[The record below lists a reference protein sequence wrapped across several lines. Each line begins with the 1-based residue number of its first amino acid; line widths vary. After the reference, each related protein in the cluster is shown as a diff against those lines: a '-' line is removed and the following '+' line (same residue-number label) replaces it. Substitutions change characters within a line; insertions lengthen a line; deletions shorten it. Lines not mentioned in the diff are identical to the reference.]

1 MKTIFIITLFFY
13 SGLLNLFQTL
23 SADFNSIPV
32 NCLNEKSIKFIL
44 QDSLMNL
51 KKQAIVDCNYSL
63 EEALIGSAAP
73 ADIKNNLSL
82 VNVYYYSFDEKIHKG
97 QIVIHRLL
105 AKDILEIF
113 DLILINKFPIA
124 KVIPIVNYNW
134 SDDLSMNDNN
144 TSSFNYRLV
153 AGTKKISNHAY
164 GLAIDINPKL
174 NPYIQGSRISP
185 EGAKYD
191 SKILGT
197 IAADSF
203 LVNAFKKRGWTW
215 GGDWITRKDYQ
226 HFEKIIAYF
235 PGIL

>member
-13 SGLLNLFQTL
+13 FVLLDLFQAL

-32 NCLNEKSIKFIL
+32 NSMNENSIKFIL

-51 KKQAIVDCNYSL
+51 KEQAIVDCDYSL
-63 EEALIGSAAP
+63 EEALIGSAASD
-73 ADIKNNLSL
+73 AIKNNLSL
-82 VNVYYYSFDEKIHKG
+82 VDVYYYSFDKKIHKG

-105 AKDILEIF
+105 AKDIIEIF
-113 DLILINKFPIA
+113 DLILLNKFPIS
-124 KVIPIVNYNW
+124 KVIPIVSYNW

-144 TSSFNYRLV
+144 TSCFNYRLV

-174 NPYIQGSRISP
+174 NPYIKGSRISP

-191 SKILGT
+191 SKIPGT
-197 IAADSF
+197 ILPDSF
-203 LVNAFKKRGWTW
+203 LVNTFKKRGWTW

-226 HFEKIIAYF
+226 HFEKIIE
-235 PGIL
+235 

>member
-13 SGLLNLFQTL
+13 SGFFDLFQKF
-23 SADFNSIPV
+23 SADFSLIPANGINENSIK
-32 NCLNEKSIKFIL
+32 LTI
-44 QDSLMNL
+44 QDSLMIL
-51 KKQAIVDCNYSL
+51 KEQAIVDCNYSL
-63 EEALIGSAAP
+63 EEALIGTTAP
-73 ADIKNNLSL
+73 DDIKNNLSL
-82 VNVYYYSFDEKIHKG
+82 VDVYYYSFDAKIHKG

-105 AKDILEIF
+105 TKDIIKIF

-124 KVIPIVNYNW
+124 KVIPIFNYNW
-134 SDDLSMNDNN
+134 SDDLSMSDNN

-174 NPYIQGSRISP
+174 NPYIKGSHISP

-197 IAADSF
+197 ILYDSF
-203 LVNAFKKRGWTW
+203 LVNAFKNLGWTW
-215 GGDWITRKDYQ
+215 GGDWISRKDYQ
-226 HFEKIIAYF
+226 HFEKIIE
-235 PGIL
+235 

>member
-1 MKTIFIITLFFY
+1 
-13 SGLLNLFQTL
+13 LNLFPTL
-23 SADFNSIPV
+23 SGDISLIPFN
-32 NCLNEKSIKFIL
+32 CENENIIRLTF
-44 QDSLMNL
+44 QDSLMTL
-51 KKQAIVDCNYSL
+51 KEKAIVDCNYSL
-63 EEALIGSAAP
+63 EEALIGSTAP
-73 ADIKNNLSL
+73 LDIKNNLTL
-82 VNVYYYSFDEKIHKG
+82 VDVYYYSFDEKIHKG

-105 AKDILEIF
+105 AKDIIEIF
-113 DLILINKFPIA
+113 DIILINKFPIA
-124 KVIPIVNYNW
+124 KVIPIVNYKW

-191 SKILGT
+191 SNFPGT
-197 IAADSF
+197 IISDSI

-215 GGDWITRKDYQ
+215 GGDWVTRKDYQ
-226 HFEKIIAYF
+226 HFEKIID
-235 PGIL
+235 

>member
-1 MKTIFIITLFFY
+1 MKTIFILTLFFY
-13 SGLLNLFQTL
+13 FGIVGLFQTL
-23 SADFNSIPV
+23 SAGSNSVPINKMNKNSI
-32 NCLNEKSIKFIL
+32 EFIL

-51 KKQAIVDCNYSL
+51 KEQAIVDCNYSL
-63 EEALIGSAAP
+63 QEALIGSTAP
-73 ADIKNNLSL
+73 DDIKNNLTI
-82 VNVYYYSFDEKIHKG
+82 VDVYYYSFDWKIHKG

-105 AKDILEIF
+105 AKDVLEIF
-113 DLILINKFPIA
+113 DLILINKFQIA
-124 KVIPIVNYNW
+124 KVIPIIRYSW

-174 NPYIQGSRISP
+174 NPYVQGSRISP

-191 SKILGT
+191 SKSPGT
-197 IAADSF
+197 ILSDSF

-226 HFEKIIAYF
+226 HFEKIIE
-235 PGIL
+235 